1 MNITKQLGYLALG
14 TRFKL
19 LTDRLLQDV
28 DRIYKNLGMDFEPRW
43 FMPFYL
49 INNRDSVSVTEIAN
63 ELGYTQ
69 PAVTQTLNILIDKGL
84 VKSVKEKEDSRKKSV
99 TVTPKGKTL
108 YKQLEPVWKLIEKS
122 VREFFLS
129 TGYDIL
135 SVIGKIE
142 SELDKK
148 DIYTRISESIKENQ
162 LEDVE
167 IIHFDPAYRD
177 HFRDLNYN
185 WIDKF
190 FTIEDADKIMLE
202 NPESEILEKGGFI
215 IFAGYNSDIVGTGA
229 LIKHPD
235 SSFELAKMAVKE
247 DLRGKQIGRKIALA
261 LIDIAKK
268 QNAAEIFL
276 ETNPT
281 MTIAL
286 NLYRKLGFEEVEMA
300 QPSKYSRSTIR
311 MNLRMD

>member
-1 MNITKQLGYLALG
+1 MNITRQLGYLALG

-28 DRIYKNLGMDFEPRW
+28 DKIYKNLGVDFEPRW
-43 FMPFYL
+43 FMPFFL
-49 INNRDSVSVTEIAN
+49 INNRDSISVTEIAN
-63 ELGYTQ
+63 ELGYSQ
-69 PAVTQTLNILIDKGL
+69 PAVTQTLNILIEKGL

-99 TVTPKGKTL
+99 TVTPKGKAL
-108 YKQLEPVWKLIEKS
+108 YKQLEPVWKIIEKS

-148 DIYTRISESIKENQ
+148 DIYTRINESIKENQ
-162 LEDVE
+162 LEDVK
-167 IIHFDPAYRD
+167 IIQFDPEYKD
-177 HFRDLNYN
+177 HFKNLNYE
-185 WIDKF
+185 WIEKYF
-190 FTIEDADKIMLE
+190 SIEDADRTMLE
-202 NPESEILEKGGFI
+202 DPENEILKKGGFI
-215 IFAGYNSDIVGTGA
+215 IFADYNNDIVGTGA
-229 LIKHPD
+229 LIKHSD
-235 SSFELAKMAVKE
+235 GSFELAKMAVKE
-247 DLRGKQIGRKIALA
+247 ELRGKQIGRKIALA
-261 LIDIAKK
+261 LIEKAKDEH
-268 QNAAEIFL
+268 ASAIFL

-286 NLYRKLGFEEVEMA
+286 NLYRNLGFEEVEME

-311 MNLRMD
+311 MNLKMA

>member
-1 MNITKQLGYLALG
+1 MNITRQLGYLALG

-28 DRIYKNLGMDFEPRW
+28 DKIYKNLGVDFEPRW

-84 VKSVKEKEDSRKKSV
+84 VKSVKEKEDSRRKSV
-99 TVTPKGKTL
+99 TVTPKGKAL
-108 YKQLEPVWKLIEKS
+108 YKQLEPIWKIIEKS

-148 DIYTRISESIKENQ
+148 DIFSRISESIKENQ
-162 LEDVE
+162 LQDVK
-167 IIHFDPAYRD
+167 IIRFDPVYRD
-177 HFRDLNYN
+177 HFRDLNYD
-185 WIDKF
+185 WIEKYF
-190 FTIEDADKIMLE
+190 SIEEADRNMLE
-202 NPESEILEKGGFI
+202 NPENEILNKGGFI
-215 IFAGYNSDIVGTGA
+215 IFADYKNDIVGTGA

-235 SSFELAKMAVKE
+235 GAFELAKMAVKE
-247 DLRGKQIGRKIALA
+247 ELRGKQIGRKIAQA
-261 LIDIAKK
+261 LIEEARKQHAK
-268 QNAAEIFL
+268 EIFL
-276 ETNPT
+276 ETNPD

-286 NLYRKLGFEEVEMA
+286 NLYRNLGFEEVEMA
-300 QPSKYSRSTIR
+300 KPSKYSRSTIR
-311 MNLRMD
+311 MNLKIE